1 MRRYERKIRYVA
13 SVLLVLLVMLSG
25 CGGSGDSG
33 DSGKDWWQKIKALY
47 NSKVT
52 DSSSPAKVYVE
63 GIRGYAGYFADLNG
77 EVSFTYHSNDHSE
90 ITLCLDRT
98 KKTGHFDL
106 YVYEDKDNSFYT
118 RGDDTKFSEL
128 SSYID
133 DLISGK
139 KNYDPYKETAMI
151 NDPELVI
158 SDLKILYARFLA
170 LWNREFSEFDV
181 AFKNVGIDLG
191 SNYENI
197 DVTQPTSKEIV
208 ITNEHHFENGIC
220 TDCGETWTKYMNQ
233 TLAMFCGKEVK
244 EIDGKTDWFSCY
256 GQESPYCGYYV
267 QYSSDSTTE
276 TELFLMDDNDPV
288 LSCRIRV
295 WQNEDNSLG
304 INIIF
309 GLDEGPYSAGQG
321 IVADKYRFSTQTSA
335 GAGEFAEIFSSKEAY
350 KERSVT
356 WLLSPDENRVIQ
368 FLWDEYSDEENEKAF
383 KKDQCQYYSEEE
395 FIDYI
400 WEQHERMLRAID
412 EGMIWYD
419 TSLKDLGVNYR

>member
-1 MRRYERKIRYVA
+1 MKRYARKICYVV
-13 SVLLVLLVMLSG
+13 SIMLVLLAMLSG
-25 CGGSGDSG
+25 CSESGGSN
-33 DSGKDWWQKIKALY
+33 KEWLQKIKDLY
-47 NSKVT
+47 NSRVT
-52 DSSSPAKVYVE
+52 DSNSPAKVYVE
-63 GIRGYAGYFADLNG
+63 GVRGYAAYFADING
-77 EVSFTYHSNDHSE
+77 EVRFSYHAMNSNE
-90 ITLCLDRT
+90 ITLCLNP
-98 KKTGHFDL
+98 KKNTGHFDL
-106 YVYEDKDNSFYT
+106 YVAEGEDSFYT
-118 RGDDTKFSEL
+118 RGDDTKFSDL

-133 DLISGK
+133 ELIGGK

-151 NDPELVI
+151 NSPELLK

-181 AFKNVGIDLG
+181 SFKKVGIDLG
-191 SNYENI
+191 SNEGSV
-197 DVTQPTSKEIV
+197 DLTQPTSTEIV
-208 ITNEHHFENGIC
+208 VTNEHHFENGIC
-220 TDCGETWTKYMNQ
+220 TDCGESWTKYMNR
-233 TLAMFCGKEVK
+233 TLATFCGKEVK
-244 EIDGKTDWFSCY
+244 ETDGKTDWFSCY

-267 QYSSDSTTE
+267 QYTSDSTTE

-304 INIIF
+304 MNIIF
-309 GLDEGPYSAGQG
+309 GLEEGPYSAGQG

-356 WLLSPDENRVIQ
+356 WLLSPDENRVLQ